1 MNDLERCQKEIQR
14 HITTIKGNNKVL
26 KVYQDEIQHQIKTID
41 TMNEQLNQQTEMLLI
56 EANKR
61 REIEEKNTQLKKEF
75 DAKTVEFCTERT
87 KEHRQKVKEIIQKYE
102 KKLEECQK
110 KLEECQPTEEEE
122 KEEEHWSQ
130 QLSKEKEAYK
140 LQYDNH
146 EVEMDEAKSAYR
158 IMKKRYEE
166 KLDASSYEDNLSLR
180 NLVKAIRGKIMG
192 AIRSG
197 KNQVVR
203 MVLEDDD
210 EEWNGLMAEASQF
223 GGRKRRRK
231 TKRKRMRKRRRKT
244 RKR

>member
-1 MNDLERCQKEIQR
+1 MTDLERCQEEIQR
-14 HITTIKGNNKVL
+14 HMNTIEGNNEVL
-26 KVYQDEIQHQIKTID
+26 KLYQEEIQRYIQTTD
-41 TMNEQLNQQTEMLLI
+41 DMTEQRTQQTEMHLI
-56 EANKR
+56 EVNKR
-61 REIEEKNTQLKKEF
+61 REIEEENKRLQKKH
-75 DAKTVEFCTERT
+75 DAKAVEFCTERT

-110 KLEECQPTEEEE
+110 KLEECQPTEEGKKAEQ
-122 KEEEHWSQ
+122 HWSQ
-130 QLSKEKEAYK
+130 QLSKQK
-140 LQYDNH
+140 
-146 EVEMDEAKSAYR
+146 R
-158 IMKKRYEE
+158 RYEREHIDTQKTIEELKKKNKTE
-166 KLDASSYEDNLSLR
+166 KQKLLACVEDNLSLR

>member
-1 MNDLERCQKEIQR
+1 MTDLERCQEEIQR
-14 HITTIKGNNKVL
+14 HMNTIEGNNEVL
-26 KVYQDEIQHQIKTID
+26 KLYQEEIQRYIQTTD
-41 TMNEQLNQQTEMLLI
+41 DMTEQRTQQTEMHLI
-56 EANKR
+56 EVNKR
-61 REIEEKNTQLKKEF
+61 REIEEENKRLKSEF
-75 DAKTVEFCTERT
+75 DAKVVEFCTERT

-166 KLDASSYEDNLSLR
+166 KLLACVEDNLSLR
-180 NLVKAIRGKIMG
+180 NLGKAIRGKIIG

>member
-1 MNDLERCQKEIQR
+1 MTDLERCQEEIQR
-14 HITTIKGNNKVL
+14 HITTIEGNKKVL
-26 KVYQDEIQHQIKTID
+26 KLFQDEIHRQIQTIE
-41 TMNEQLNQQTEMLLI
+41 TMNGQLNQQTEMLLI
-56 EANKR
+56 EATKR
-61 REIEEKNTQLKKEF
+61 QELNEENTRLRKGFVADTSDYCIDLRKTHKKLE
-75 DAKTVEFCTERT
+75 EG
-87 KEHRQKVKEIIQKYE
+87 YE
-102 KKLEECQK
+102 QKLEECQK
-110 KLEECQPTEEEE
+110 KLEECQPTEEGKNAEQ
-122 KEEEHWSQ
+122 HWSQ
-130 QLSKEKEAYK
+130 QLSKQKRHYEREHIDTQKTIEELKKKNKTEKQK
-140 LQYDNH
+140 LLAC
-146 EVEMDEAKSAYR
+146 V
-158 IMKKRYEE
+158 
-166 KLDASSYEDNLSLR
+166 EDNLSLR